1 MMADM
6 EKWSNRAWEASR
18 PIYEA
23 ILRLPFIKELA
34 DGTLDPAIFQR
45 YIEQDKLYLTEYSRI
60 LAHIASRLHDN
71 DHVDAF
77 LRFARDGV
85 FTEKALHDRYVSD
98 EICEMSPT
106 CLFYTSLL
114 KAQSMESVEIEMA
127 SVLPCFWI
135 YNAVGKHILSIAR
148 MDGNLYADW
157 IKTYSDP
164 AFDAATDKAIA
175 ICDQLAEAASE
186 EVRARMTDI
195 FFKASRMEWC
205 FWDAAY
211 TPHPWV
217 V

>member
-1 MMADM
+1 
-6 EKWSNRAWEASR
+6 
-18 PIYEA
+18 
-23 ILRLPFIKELA
+23 
-34 DGTLDPAIFQR
+34 
-45 YIEQDKLYLTEYSRI
+45 
-60 LAHIASRLHDN
+60 
-71 DHVDAF
+71 
-77 LRFARDGV
+77 
-85 FTEKALHDRYVSD
+85 
-98 EICEMSPT
+98 
-106 CLFYTSLL
+106 
-114 KAQSMESVEIEMA
+114 
-127 SVLPCFWI
+127 
-135 YNAVGKHILSIAR
+135 